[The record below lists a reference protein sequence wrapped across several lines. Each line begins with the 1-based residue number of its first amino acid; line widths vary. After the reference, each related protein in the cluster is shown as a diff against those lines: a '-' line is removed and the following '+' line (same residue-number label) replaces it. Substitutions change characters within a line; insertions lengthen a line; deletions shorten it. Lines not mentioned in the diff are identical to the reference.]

1 MMSCY
6 LTYFIV
12 DLIETLNLEEA
23 RIGPLLGSGC
33 KHIPMCNLPL
43 LLIDNGGFMLMNSDF
58 FETLLWAL
66 TIIHI
71 SCQVVYLLWLEGYGL
86 PIGVGHNP
94 KYTRCNDT
102 RHDVVAMLVC
112 SDSRPRACSLVLS
125 HWGPPTRF
133 VSLREEYRGW
143 DIWRVLHLNHDGEVS
158 ISLTC
163 CLVKNGHPSRGYSP
177 EYNV

>member
-66 TIIHI
+66 TIIDI

-112 SDSRPRACSLVLS
+112 SVVDHVHVAWCFHTEAHLQDLFLLGKNIVVETYGGCS
-125 HWGPPTRF
+125 
-133 VSLREEYRGW
+133 
-143 DIWRVLHLNHDGEVS
+143 I
-158 ISLTC
+158 
-163 CLVKNGHPSRGYSP
+163 
-177 EYNV
+177 